1 MSRNGGYYNGNNGD
15 GRDHYQNY
23 DGGGGYKKQRL
34 DNDRGGHPGRGG
46 GRFPYKNQQNEHSNN
61 N

>member
-46 GRFPYKNQQNEHSNN
+46 GRFPYKNQ
-61 N
+61 